1 MSEPQDSPRRLSVS
15 DRQELCVYDH
25 RIYVLILS
33 NLRILG
39 VASIVAS
46 LSHAPD
52 LAQLLIA
59 AAVATLVYE
68 LRSRPP
74 WH

>member
-1 MSEPQDSPRRLSVS
+1 LPRRLSVS
-15 DRQELCVYDH
+15 DRQEFCVYDD

-39 VASIVAS
+39 VASIAAS

-59 AAVATLVYE
+59 AAVAALVYE
-68 LRSRPP
+68 LRSRTP
-74 WH
+74 WR

>member
-1 MSEPQDSPRRLSVS
+1 M
-15 DRQELCVYDH
+15 YDH

>member
-1 MSEPQDSPRRLSVS
+1 M
-15 DRQELCVYDH
+15 YDD

-59 AAVATLVYE
+59 AALAALAWE
-68 LRSRPP
+68 LRSRTP
-74 WH
+74 WR